1 MFRKRATNIFQRIL
15 LPLRSVL
22 EWNVMCHKYHDVYR
36 QWLLLSFSNLSPW
49 HGMSLHVQRLIRTSD
64 VLQQRNDSIGKGR
77 RYGDNA
83 GMFRRRVLIHV
94 YVLPLGSVLERNI
107 MREHLIR
114 GNHVGRNHI

>member
-1 MFRKRATNIFQRIL
+1 MFG
-15 LPLRSVL
+15 
-22 EWNVMCHKYHDVYR
+22 
-36 QWLLLSFSNLSPW
+36 FSNLSPW

-94 YVLPLGSVLERNI
+94 YVLPLGSVLER
-107 MREHLIR
+107 HLVRADLKQSEPSLYDGKAKPSLLQSLDDGTKTAGQIR
-114 GNHVGRNHI
+114 